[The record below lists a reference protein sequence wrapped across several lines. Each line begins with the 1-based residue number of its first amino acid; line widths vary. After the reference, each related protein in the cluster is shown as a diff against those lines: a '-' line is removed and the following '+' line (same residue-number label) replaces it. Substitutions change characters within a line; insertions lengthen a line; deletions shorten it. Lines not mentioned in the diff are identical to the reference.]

1 MLLYVNKD
9 ELEELYKAMLVY
21 YANFKANKNI
31 PDKEKYAKRME
42 KIEELLNKITYE
54 CMYNA

>member
-21 YANFKANKNI
+21 YANFNANKNI

-54 CMYNA
+54 CMCNA

>member
-31 PDKEKYAKRME
+31 PDKQKYAKHTE

-54 CMYNA
+54 CMCNA

>member
-9 ELEELYKAMLVY
+9 EIEELYKAMLVY

-31 PDKEKYAKRME
+31 SDKEKYAKRME

>member
-54 CMYNA
+54 CMCNA

>member
-9 ELEELYKAMLVY
+9 EIEELYKAMLVY
-21 YANFKANKNI
+21 YANFKANKHI